1 MSQDGGRRDGTREQG
16 SRHGDGPVT
25 PPAGGNPEPLRVVDF
40 STHLSGPMASHL
52 LVEAGAD
59 VIKIEHP
66 VRGDGNRGND
76 PKLAGVS
83 DMHLALNPG
92 TRSLAVSTRS
102 PHWSGVVEAAVAW
115 ADAVIVGNRPS
126 DSAKRGLDFPTLLKA
141 NDRLVYCVIS
151 GYGLRGPWAD
161 YSAHG
166 QNMDAYAGRVE
177 LDWDEGEPVTR
188 LGWRSAGTTLAG
200 MFGAMGV
207 LAGVVRR
214 DRGGGPQFV
223 HTSIWQSAM
232 WWNWRDLN
240 TLANIGEG
248 WTEYRD
254 MGSRYNVYATEDGR
268 AVLVCP
274 VEKRFWDVFCD
285 LAELPDE
292 LRDRG
297 DWTHSMEFG
306 FDDEMPVIAAAM
318 RRRTMGEWREALLAA
333 DIPFAP
339 VLTLEEAMSSD
350 HAAANDVLRTTT
362 TAAGDEVR
370 VAASPLRLDPDL
382 DSALEP
388 GLAPLGPP
396 PDVGQHND
404 DLLAEIGL
412 TDLIGEDLSR

>member
-1 MSQDGGRRDGTREQG
+1 MTAIEGCHVVDNR
-16 SRHGDGPVT
+16 
-25 PPAGGNPEPLRVVDF
+25 LRVVDF
-40 STHLSGPMASHL
+40 STHLSGPMAAHL

-59 VIKIEHP
+59 VVKIEHP
-66 VRGDGNRGND
+66 VRGDGNRGNE
-76 PKLAGVS
+76 PRIAGVS
-83 DMHLALNPG
+83 DMHLGLNPG

-102 PHWSGVVEAAVAW
+102 PHWSEVVAAAVGW
-115 ADAVIVGNRPS
+115 ADAVIVGNRPK
-126 DSAKRGLDFPTLLKA
+126 DSAKRGLDFPTLVAA
-141 NDRLVYCVIS
+141 NHQLVYCVIS
-151 GYGLRGPWAD
+151 GYGLRGPWAE

-177 LDWDEGEPVTR
+177 LEWDEDGQPATR

-214 DRGGGPQFV
+214 DRGGGAQFV

-240 TLANIGEG
+240 TLANLDRG
-248 WTEYRD
+248 WVEYRD
-254 MGSRYNVYATEDGR
+254 MGSRYNVYGTADDR

-274 VEKRFWDVFCD
+274 VEKRFWDPFCD
-285 LAELPDE
+285 IAGLPEE

-306 FDDEMPVIAAAM
+306 FDDEKPVIAQAV
-318 RRRTMGEWREALLAA
+318 RRKTLDEWREALLAA

-339 VLTLEEAMSSD
+339 VLTLDEAMSSE
-350 HAAANDVLRTTT
+350 HAAVNDVLRSTT
-362 TAAGDEVR
+362 TAAGDRVEVT
-370 VAASPLRLDPDL
+370 ASPLRIDRDL

-388 GLAPLGPP
+388 GLEDLAPP

-404 DLLAEIGL
+404 ELLAELGL
-412 TDLIGEDLSR
+412 EQLVGEDLSG